1 VLVKKLSGR
10 HLKRRVL
17 KLLQQENAEQS
28 MNELC
33 RLPARK
39 VVNPLF
45 SFLCSLNELV
55 KWRAISAMGAVVSNL
70 AAADPESARVI
81 MRRFIWQLN
90 DESGGIGWGCPEAM
104 GDTMACSSILADEY
118 NCILI
123 SYIRPDGNFL
133 EHEILQRGV
142 IWGVGRLA
150 YRRPGLLSACG
161 HLLIPYLL
169 SKDATLRGLAAWA
182 AGAVADAPIMPSLEQ
197 LATDNSR
204 FRLYRE
210 WQITE
215 HTVGSLA
222 RDAITAA
229 ENQSLTEEK

>member
-1 VLVKKLSGR
+1 M
-10 HLKRRVL
+10 H
-17 KLLQQENAEQS
+17 
-28 MNELC
+28 ELC

-45 SFLCSLNELV
+45 SFLCSLDELV
-55 KWRAISAMGAVVSNL
+55 KWRTVSAMGAVVSNL
-70 AAADPESARVI
+70 AADNPESARVI

-118 NCILI
+118 GCILI

-133 EHEILQRGV
+133 EHGILQRGA

-150 YRRPGLLSACG
+150 HRRPDLLSGCG
-161 HLLIPYLL
+161 HLLIPYLQ
-169 SKDATLRGLAAWA
+169 SEDAPLRGLAAWA
-182 AGAVADAPIMPSLEQ
+182 AGPVADASIIPSLEQ

-204 FRLYRE
+204 FSLYRE
-210 WQITE
+210 WQLSE

-222 RDAITAA
+222 RDAIIAA
-229 ENQSLTEEK
+229 ENRSMTEEKKHEMDPGR